1 MNDLCSVLQLEEVLL
16 KDLLSI
22 LELQH
27 KAIINNDIETM
38 ESIVDKLINKGK
50 EIEKAE
56 NERKKLPGG
65 NSIREAALYD
75 GELDK
80 EIRNI
85 KKIVSE
91 LNVQKKTNDL
101 LLRQGTNFNKKV
113 IDILS
118 QNRSNVVYGNNGKL
132 AK

>member
-1 MNDLCSVLQLEEVLL
+1 MNDICSVLQFEEGLL

-56 NERKKLPGG
+56 NERKSLQGG
-65 NSIREAALYD
+65 NSIREAALND
-75 GELDK
+75 EKLDK
-80 EIRNI
+80 EIRHI
-85 KKIVSE
+85 KKIVSQ

-101 LLRQGTNFNKKV
+101 LLRQGINFNDKV
-113 IDILS
+113 ISILS
-118 QNRSNVVYGNNGKL
+118 QKRSSVVYGNNGKL
-132 AK
+132 AR